1 MNPRWRSFTA
11 KMVSKSQAAVVPV
24 FFDGRNSGLCQL
36 ASHLHSN
43 LRLALL
49 ISEFRSR
56 ADLPARIVI
65 GKPIP
70 PEQLQQNARDTK
82 SMMDFLRQQT
92 YALSP
97 RPLKSLGYG
106 FAFEEKYRQYMAIGI
121 FDSGL
126 GGLTVLQ
133 AASRRLP
140 DVPFVYLGDNRNAP
154 YGVRTADDVYA
165 LTTAG
170 VERLFEAGCDLVV
183 LACNTASAA
192 ALRRMQESW
201 VPANKRVLGVFVP
214 LIEAL
219 TERQWG
225 DNSPPREVAVKH
237 VALFATPATVA
248 SRAFQRELAFRA
260 IGVDIEAQACGGVVD
275 AIEEG
280 DMILAEALV
289 RSHVDAL
296 RRKMPDPQAAVLG
309 CTHYP
314 LMEEVFQD
322 ALGPEVSVYSQANLV
337 AESLAD
343 YLTRHPGVLG
353 EGTESLFLTTGDPA
367 KVSMRATQ
375 FMRRQVTFK
384 AA

>member
-1 MNPRWRSFTA
+1 MT
-11 KMVSKSQAAVVPV
+11 V
-24 FFDGRNSGLCQL
+24 
-36 ASHLHSN
+36 
-43 LRLALL
+43 
-49 ISEFRSR
+49 
-56 ADLPARIVI
+56 
-65 GKPIP
+65 
-70 PEQLQQNARDTK
+70 
-82 SMMDFLRQQT
+82 
-92 YALSP
+92 
-97 RPLKSLGYG
+97 
-106 FAFEEKYRQYMAIGI
+106 GI

-126 GGLTVLQ
+126 GGLTVLD
-133 AASRRLP
+133 AVHKRLP
-140 DVPFVYLGDNRNAP
+140 DLPLVYFADSAHAP
-154 YGVRTADDVYA
+154 YGVRDADDIYN
-165 LTTAG
+165 LTTAA
-170 VERLFEAGCDLVV
+170 VQRMWDEGCDLVI

-201 VPANKRVLGVFVP
+201 IPSDKRVLGVFVP

-260 IGVDIEAQACGGVVD
+260 IGVDVEAQACGGVVD
-275 AIEEG
+275 AIEDG

-296 RRKMPDPQAAVLG
+296 KRKMPHPQAAILG

-314 LMEEVFQD
+314 LMQD
-322 ALGPEVSVYSQANLV
+322 AFQAALGGDVSVYSQANLV

-343 YLTRHPGVLG
+343 YLDRHSGMMG
-353 EGTESLFLTTGDPA
+353 KGTDSMFLTTGKPD
-367 KVSMRATQ
+367 KVSNSATQ
-375 FMRRQVTFK
+375 FLRRKIDFT